1 MSAPKTDEELYEILK
16 KLPDFDRYPIPES
29 WYAKFNIP
37 KPKILTMRE
46 SFALAR
52 ATADA
57 PGPNVPIEFRPRAE
71 GGVRPLINSEVPTLE
86 CITNVDEPKTSEDTK
101 GK

>member
-1 MSAPKTDEELYEILK
+1 MSAPKTDEELYAILSK
-16 KLPDFDRYPIPES
+16 MPDFDRYPIPES
-29 WYAKFNIP
+29 WYAKFHIP

-52 ATADA
+52 VTADA
-57 PGPNVPIEFRPRAE
+57 PGPNVKTEFRPRAE
-71 GGVRPLINSEVPTLE
+71 GGVRPLLESEPSLLE
-86 CITNVDEPKTSEDTK
+86 CTTTVDEPKTSEDTK